1 MRAVQIWDY
10 LMRRKPLLVAFFVV
24 IASGFCGYQFAAK
37 HRVVHSENLVVA
49 PVAQSIDNG
58 LALQIM
64 GENQTPVYTLSLDDK
79 FQQANIEVKAD
90 LLDSEAYVRIL
101 DATGNL
107 ITGDYTALHDGAK
120 SNGGDNATGVKY
132 YFSDAPKAYQVALTP
147 GMRIELHAQNV
158 QFYSS
163 LDGNIV
169 TEYAPRAI
177 DETYVVMHD
186 GLRRDDWSEAQAQ
199 DVLYQQLSR
208 YINQQITQYMI
219 EIPEHV
225 LHNKALDVTKKA
237 EIVRLYTQLTS
248 ADQASYTDFIT
259 QLQRG
264 GIPTITYRGKTE
276 YKIGDK
282 VDFLD
287 FIDIYDNEDG
297 EIAKESLRSEGVV
310 DFSQPGSYRLK
321 YIATDSDGN
330 TTELELMITIIDK
343 KVDAPDQIPG
353 EDRPI
358 DTPVDDNISEDNISQ
373 PSQPDENLSSEGV
386 GVTIDEEAAGVTGT
400 IWGALAA
407 RVDYE
412 PSTEETEVITDI
424 KEEAGGESKPIDE
437 ASGHEVSERETETAS
452 SNTDQKPTSQTESP
466 EINLF
471 FVILGILAVC
481 GLIKFIFDHY
491 IR

>member
-1 MRAVQIWDY
+1 MRAVRIWDY

-24 IASGFCGYQFAAK
+24 MVSGFCGYQFAAK

-49 PVAQSIDNG
+49 PVVQSIDNG
-58 LALQIM
+58 LDLQIL
-64 GENQTPVYTLSLDDK
+64 GENQTPVYTLSLGDK

-101 DATGNL
+101 DAAGNL
-107 ITGDYTALHDGAK
+107 IAGEYTALHDGAK
-120 SNGGDNATGVKY
+120 SNEGENATGVKY
-132 YFSDAPKAYQVALTP
+132 YFPDAPKAYQVALTP
-147 GMRIELHAQNV
+147 GMRIELHAQKV

-163 LDGNIV
+163 LDGNMV

-177 DETYVVMHD
+177 DETYIVMQD
-186 GLRRDDWSEAQAQ
+186 GLRRDDWSETQAQ

-225 LHNKALDVTKKA
+225 LHNKTLDVAKKA
-237 EIVRLYTQLTS
+237 EIVRFYTQLKP

-276 YKIGDK
+276 YKLGDR

-287 FIDIYDNEDG
+287 FIDVHDNEDG

-310 DFSQPGSYRLK
+310 DFSQPGNYRLK
-321 YIATDSDGN
+321 YTAMDSDGN
-330 TTELELMITIIDK
+330 TTELELMITITDER
-343 KVDAPDQIPG
+343 VDTPDQIPS

-358 DTPVDDNISEDNISQ
+358 DTPVDDNTGEDNIN
-373 PSQPDENLSSEGV
+373 QPDENLGSEGV
-386 GVTIDEEAAGVTGT
+386 GVTIDEEVTEASGT

-412 PSTEETEVITDI
+412 PSAEETETITDI
-424 KEEAGGESKPIDE
+424 KEEAGDESKPADE
-437 ASGHEVSERETETAS
+437 TSGHGAPERKTETAS
-452 SNTDQKPTSQTESP
+452 SNTDQKSTNQTESP